1 VTDEAPTLVI
11 DTDTG
16 SDDAI
21 ALLMALGHPSARVR
35 AITTVAGNVELQQAT
50 ENAKHCLLVAGRSD
64 VPVFVGCDRPLV
76 RTLETAAE
84 VHGADGL
91 GDVNLGP
98 PALAHE
104 PAHAVTA
111 LVELGAESD
120 GSYTLVAL
128 GPLTNVAAALAID
141 PDLLTRFDKTIV
153 MGGAPDMVGNVS
165 DMAEFNIWVDP
176 EAAARVFAAPGKR
189 IMVGW
194 NVSMSAGHVSP
205 EQRKAM
211 AATGTG
217 AGQFAHD
224 VTAVV
229 EAFCHQELGLPI
241 FALPDPLAMAITLD
255 PEIATRRQRI
265 GVHVGLGDEARGATF
280 PTYMTTDAAETDI
293 VWEADAQAFQA
304 QMFAALS
311 ALP

>member
-1 VTDEAPTLVI
+1 MSKEAPTLVI

-21 ALLMALGHPSARVR
+21 ALLMALGHPTATVR
-35 AITTVAGNVELQQAT
+35 ALTTVAGNVELDQAT
-50 ENAKHCLLVAGRSD
+50 ENAKHCLLVAGQSD
-64 VPVFVGCDRPLV
+64 VPVYVGCDRPLV

-91 GDVNLGP
+91 GNVNLGP
-98 PALAHE
+98 SNLVQE

-111 LVELGAESD
+111 LVDLAAESN
-120 GSYTLVAL
+120 GAYTLVTL

-141 PDLLTRFDKTIV
+141 PDLLTRFDTTVV

-176 EAAARVFAAPGKR
+176 EAAARVFAAPGER
-189 IMVGW
+189 VMVGW
-194 NVSMSAGHVSP
+194 NVSMSAAHVSP

-211 AATGTG
+211 AATGTE

-229 EAFCHQELGLPI
+229 EAFCHQELGMPI
-241 FALPDPLAMAITLD
+241 FVLPDPLAMAITLD
-255 PEIATRRQRI
+255 PTIATRTQRI
-265 GVHVGLGDEARGATF
+265 GVRLGLSDEARGATF
-280 PTYMTTDAAETDI
+280 PTYMTGDMAETDI
-293 VWEADAQAFQA
+293 VWEADAAAFQA
-304 QMFAALS
+304 QMFAALT